1 MKKMCNIK
9 PFLGLSNSVT
19 DDYIAVSTAQAK
31 TVTTIIRSG
40 SRSGAVGVRTPGLS
54 QPQTPVTGRVIANP
68 LDTRPDILYYHH
80 PHSIDDDHYEVVER

>member
-19 DDYIAVSTAQAK
+19 DDYIAVSTAQDK

-40 SRSGAVGVRTPGLS
+40 SCSRAVGVRTQELS
-54 QPQTPVTGRVIANP
+54 QPQTPVTGRVITNP
-68 LDTRPDILYYHH
+68 LDTRPDILSYHH
-80 PHSIDDDHYEVVER
+80 PHSLDDDHYEVVER